1 MLNLL
6 YVFLISMVPVIELR
20 GAIPIGILPPLS
32 LPWYWVYPV
41 SVLGNLLPVPF
52 ILFFIERIFAFMKQ
66 KNILPRLV
74 NWLEEKAQKGAKR
87 VEAYALLGLFL
98 FVAIPL
104 PGTGA
109 WTGSLIAALF
119 HMDKKWAIL
128 SITLGVLAAG
138 VVMTLASVG
147 VVGAFSLFL

>member
-20 GAIPIGILPPLS
+20 GAIPIGILSLS